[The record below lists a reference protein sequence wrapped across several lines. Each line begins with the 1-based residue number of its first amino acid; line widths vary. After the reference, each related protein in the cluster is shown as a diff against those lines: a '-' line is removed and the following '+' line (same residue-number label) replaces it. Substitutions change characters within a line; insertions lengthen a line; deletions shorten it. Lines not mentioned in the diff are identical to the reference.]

1 MSFIHGLM
9 EIEHGFEF
17 AAKRTEMGTVLHVTG
32 PRWEK
37 CVRFGTFSFVLKS
50 GKCGNAMNGMGCT
63 GEAGQTSKAGHI
75 LRLHHNTQQKIYVE
89 FLPV

>member
-1 MSFIHGLM
+1 MNFIHGLM

-17 AAKRTEMGTVLHVTG
+17 AAKRTGMGTLLHVTG

-50 GKCGNAMNGMGCT
+50 GKCGC
-63 GEAGQTSKAGHI
+63 Q
-75 LRLHHNTQQKIYVE
+75 
-89 FLPV
+89 